1 VQNKTL
7 QQPAAGSLDGLDRD
21 GENMKCSTRG
31 SQAWAMAFSE
41 LILEAL
47 SSFPSALHLLCCML
61 LRSISLCLCAAIPL
75 DPLGL
80 MLTPTPS

>member
-1 VQNKTL
+1 VQDKTL
-7 QQPAAGSLDGLDRD
+7 QQPAAGSLVGLDHD
-21 GENMKCSTRG
+21 GENMKSSTRG
-31 SQAWAMAFSE
+31 SQAWAMAFIE

-61 LRSISLCLCAAIPL
+61 RSISLCLCAAIPL

-80 MLTPTPS
+80 MLSPTPS